1 MSAREDET
9 EMFYRL
15 IGCCFALVL
24 AIASPALASVDDA
37 PSWLQQAAQQ
47 KAPAYD
53 KSVTA
58 IVLLNEATVTVNEDG
73 RITTVNTY
81 AVRILKRE
89 GRSEAVAAE
98 PYDTASGKV
107 REMKAWLIRA
117 DGVVK
122 RYGKDETLDL
132 SASKNDVYNEARVK
146 LISAEAEAD
155 AGAVFGYQTIT
166 ESRSDYNQ
174 DKWSFQDRLP
184 TLLSRYTL
192 VLPNNWRATSV
203 TFNHAPVEPSVAG
216 TSYTWE
222 LRNLPPI
229 EDEPASPSV
238 TNLAPRLAINFAPPT
253 GTATAIPTYSNWAEV
268 SRWYSQLSDPQ
279 SNADEAIAAKARSL
293 TANCKTELEKIQA
306 IGRFVQNLQYISI
319 QIGVGRYRPHSATEV
334 FSKSYGDC
342 KDKANLMRAMLKT
355 VNISSYPV
363 LIYAG
368 DPTYVREEWASPG
381 QFNHCII
388 AIKVGDETLSPTV
401 INHPSLGR
409 LLMFDATD
417 DDTPVGDL
425 PDHEQGSFALI
436 AAGEAGALLRMPSTP
451 PEANRLERQ
460 AEVTLTPEGAITASL
475 SERSIGQSAVE
486 ERRAFRHL
494 SRPEYNQLIEAWITR
509 GATGA
514 KLSKVEPSDSSAEGR
529 FALDVEFTAGAYAQL
544 MQERLLVF
552 KPAIVSRRESLFLTK
567 GTRTHP
573 VVLDSHAYAETVR
586 IKLPAGFE
594 VDELPDAL
602 KLDTPFGTYASTYEV
617 KDNQLVFTRTMT
629 QRAATIPAAQ
639 YAAVRNFYERIRAAE
654 QAPVVLAKK

>member
-1 MSAREDET
+1 ML
-9 EMFYRL
+9 YRL
-15 IGCCFALVL
+15 TILCLALIAT
-24 AIASPALASVDDA
+24 AITALAGGDDV
-37 PSWLQQAAQQ
+37 PSWLQQAAAQ
-47 KAPAYD
+47 KAPAYER
-53 KSVTA
+53 SVPA
-58 IVLLNEATVTVNEDG
+58 VVLLKEAHVAVSEDG
-73 RITTVNTY
+73 RLITTTTY
-81 AVRILKRE
+81 AVRILTRE
-89 GRSEAVAAE
+89 GREEAAAAE
-98 PYDTASGKV
+98 SYDTATGKV

-117 DGVVK
+117 DGSVK
-122 RYGKDETLDL
+122 RYGKDETMDIA
-132 SASKNDVYNEARVK
+132 ASQNDVYNEARIK
-146 LISAEAEAD
+146 LIMAKTEAD
-155 AGAVFGYQTIT
+155 AGTVFGYQTIT
-166 ESRSDYNQ
+166 EDRSDYNQ
-174 DKWSFQDRLP
+174 DKWNFQDRLP

-192 VLPNNWRATSV
+192 TLPANWRASSV
-203 TFNHAPVEPSVAG
+203 TFNHSQLEPSTAG
-216 TSYTWE
+216 ASYTWE

-238 TNLAPRLAINFAPPT
+238 TNLAPRLAVNFAPPA
-253 GTATAIPTYSNWAEV
+253 GTAATIPTYSNWAEV

-279 SNADEAIAAKARSL
+279 SNADEAVAAKARSL
-293 TANCKTELEKIQA
+293 TAHCKTELEKIQA

-342 KDKANLMRAMLKT
+342 KDKANLMRAMLKS

-388 AIKVGDETLSPTV
+388 AIKVGDETLAATV

-409 LLMFDATD
+409 LLIFDATD

-425 PDHEQGSFALI
+425 PEHEQGSFALI
-436 AAGEAGALLRMPSTP
+436 AAGEAGALLRMPTTP
-451 PEANRLERQ
+451 PESNRLERQ

-494 SRPEYNQLIEAWITR
+494 SRPEYNKLIEAWITR

-529 FALDVEFTAGAYAQL
+529 FALDVEFTASAYAQL
-544 MQERLLVF
+544 MQQRLLVF

-567 GTRTHP
+567 GLRTHP
-573 VVLDSHAYAETVR
+573 VVLDSHAYSETVR
-586 IKLPAGFE
+586 INLPDGFE

-602 KLDTPFGTYASTYEV
+602 KLDTAFGTYASTYEV
-617 KDNQLVFTRTMT
+617 KDKQLVFTRTLM
-629 QRAATIPAAQ
+629 QRAGTIPAAQ